1 MHVLSSESRN
11 MSRGPQDTRSE
22 NQIIERTSRL
32 KITESRKCR
41 WQSTV
46 TTPYNGTGNQTQITQ
61 IRSTADV
68 KPSMLY
74 QSHGLTVCFEINHDD
89 VKIYPKRLSDLTQ
102 FPSISP
108 PVSLWPPKSEL
119 YWRKSGHRDQ
129 RKTLHVCDDNTSWA
143 TRCQHSTQLNST
155 QIQREEAQGA
165 YINPRSLK
173 KNSRF
178 YS

>member
-1 MHVLSSESRN
+1 MQIHTSISSQLYLKPLLISSQHNERYLMHVLSSESRN

-89 VKIYPKRLSDLTQ
+89 VKIYSKRLGELPQ
-102 FPSISP
+102 FLSISP
-108 PVSLWPPKSEL
+108 PFPYIQLRFPYNPLLLAFEI
-119 YWRKSGHRDQ
+119 YRRKSGHRHPRKNVPDQ
-129 RKTLHVCDDNTSWA
+129 WR
-143 TRCQHSTQLNST
+143 
-155 QIQREEAQGA
+155 
-165 YINPRSLK
+165 
-173 KNSRF
+173 
-178 YS
+178 